1 MTFLAGFI
9 LIILCLL
16 LVLLGMASAVMP
28 EWVPWVGLVCGGVGV
43 IMSVPGVLQMTI
55 GRAKL
60 IVEFERIVEGQK
72 RALGVFMKN
81 PQLGDASTGKKSIW
95 RTMGVKREG
104 VESLIV
110 SFQIAEA
117 GTGKIVIPIMNG
129 RIYSDADSSRQG
141 SWRVTVPPTLS
152 FETSVAVAIWN
163 ESKKVAVVPGDNLR
177 ADVELGKGA
186 YRIEVIFVVDGEPE
200 KRFGSFIVGDNAD
213 SLVWVRRGSH
223 KGDFRN

>member
-1 MTFLAGFI
+1 
-9 LIILCLL
+9 
-16 LVLLGMASAVMP
+16 
-28 EWVPWVGLVCGGVGV
+28 
-43 IMSVPGVLQMTI
+43 MSVPGVLQMTI